1 MLFRDDLVPAALEE
15 ILLLEAKDGVVPEN
29 REHMY
34 TERKRQRHYMI
45 EVNSYRGKIYYVY
58 RSYQR

>member
-29 REHMY
+29 RENMNI
-34 TERKRQRHYMI
+34 EKKRRNGI
-45 EVNSYRGKIYYVY
+45 
-58 RSYQR
+58 